1 MSSIAP
7 FVIGRVGQ
15 FKGLSWAFY
24 LCAVSFFCSMLCAT
38 QLPETKGKS
47 LE

>member
-7 FVIGRVGQ
+7 LVIGRVGQ
-15 FKGLSWAFY
+15 TKELSWAFY
-24 LCAVSFFCSMLCAT
+24 LCAAGYLLAAVMTT
-38 QLPETKGKS
+38 QLPETKGKP

>member
-7 FVIGRVGQ
+7 FVIGYAGQ
-15 FKGLSWAFY
+15 KKGLEWAFY
-24 LCAVSFFCSMLCAT
+24 LCAIGYLFACLVAT
-38 QLPETKGKS
+38 LLPETKGKP